1 MIIKNFH
8 TIQIECSN
16 ENEYFDIVEFI
27 NLNLDTNDALWYFEE
42 QDLSIQIEYLE
53 DETFEKISNFL
64 KTFNY
69 D

>member
-1 MIIKNFH
+1 MEIKNFH
-8 TIQIECSN
+8 VIQIECSN

-53 DETFEKISNFL
+53 DETFEKISKFL
-64 KTFNY
+64 KTL
-69 D
+69 

>member
-1 MIIKNFH
+1 MEIKNFH

-16 ENEYFDIVEFI
+16 ENEYFDVIEFV
-27 NLNLDTNDALWYFEE
+27 NENLDTNDALWYFEE

-53 DETFEKISNFL
+53 NETFEKISKFL
-64 KTFNY
+64 KTFSY